1 MDRIYYEKLAE
12 KLSRA
17 ASAYYDNDD
26 PIMSDYE
33 YDDKMRELRKIEAEH
48 PEWILDISPT
58 QKVAGT
64 SGKSTFEKVAHAV
77 PMLSLQDVFSKEEVE
92 SFLANFDANTV
103 FSVEEKIDGLSLSAT
118 YINGILSK
126 GETRGDGYIG
136 EDITENVKHIIGLPL
151 KLKTKNAP
159 ELLEVRCEVYM
170 PVAEYERINKQK
182 EENGEKLF
190 ANPRNA
196 AAGILRTKDIEAV
209 KQARLH
215 AFVFNIQ
222 RISFKDNT
230 PDDFNSH
237 IKSLNAIKA
246 MEFNVVAH
254 YTATKKDAF
263 DVVKNIG
270 NYKNSLEYWIDGA
283 VIKLDDINLRKNL
296 GDTIKYPRWAI
307 AYKYPPE
314 EKETVIRSIII
325 QTGRTGRLTPVAV
338 FDPILLAGTTVG
350 KATLHNP
357 QILAA
362 LDARVGDTVVVRKAA
377 EIIPEIVK
385 VNKNKRPEGTAP
397 FVIEKCPECGTAAV
411 ADEEGNGAFCPNV
424 NCPAQIFRHFEFWAS
439 RDCMDIMGL
448 GPALIEKFI
457 DLGWLKSIPDIYR
470 LKDHYDDMKEMDGF
484 GEKAASKLLKSIE
497 ESKKRDI
504 DRLIKALGI
513 SGVGRHIGKKLAT
526 MCANIDD
533 VAKLD
538 RETLLK
544 IDGVGEISADMIIQ
558 YFKNP
563 ENQNMIKELKSLGV
577 NTISQSFNA
586 GTTDKQKLSGKTF
599 VITGSF
605 PSMSRDEMTELI
617 EKNGGKTSGSVSKKT
632 SYLICGENAG
642 SKLDKAKE
650 LNIPVLSE
658 PEFLNMLK

>member
-1 MDRIYYEKLAE
+1 MDRKYYEKLAE

-92 SFLANFDANTV
+92 NFLANFDANTV

-170 PVAEYERINKQK
+170 PVAEYERINKRK

-237 IKSLNAIKA
+237 IKGLNAIKA
-246 MEFNVVAH
+246 MGFNVVAH

-397 FVIEKCPECGTAAV
+397 
-411 ADEEGNGAFCPNV
+411 
-424 NCPAQIFRHFEFWAS
+424 
-439 RDCMDIMGL
+439 L
-448 GPALIEKFI
+448 
-457 DLGWLKSIPDIYR
+457 
-470 LKDHYDDMKEMDGF
+470 
-484 GEKAASKLLKSIE
+484 
-497 ESKKRDI
+497 
-504 DRLIKALGI
+504 
-513 SGVGRHIGKKLAT
+513 
-526 MCANIDD
+526 
-533 VAKLD
+533 
-538 RETLLK
+538 
-544 IDGVGEISADMIIQ
+544 
-558 YFKNP
+558 
-563 ENQNMIKELKSLGV
+563 
-577 NTISQSFNA
+577 
-586 GTTDKQKLSGKTF
+586 
-599 VITGSF
+599 
-605 PSMSRDEMTELI
+605 
-617 EKNGGKTSGSVSKKT
+617 
-632 SYLICGENAG
+632 
-642 SKLDKAKE
+642 
-650 LNIPVLSE
+650 
-658 PEFLNMLK
+658 